1 MIIDTHCHLEKK
13 EYDDLDSIIRNM
25 NGYMIASGY
34 NDETNLEVIELVNKY
49 DKVYGVIGIH
59 PEEVNNITS
68 NSFKIIEENVNN
80 PKIVGIGEIGLDYYY
95 VKDNKEQQKELF
107 KKQIKIAEKYHKPI
121 VVHSRD
127 AAQDTYEILKDINVK
142 CDIHCFSYSLEM
154 AKEFTKLGFKLGIG
168 GVLTFKNSKNLKE
181 VVAEID
187 IENFLLETD
196 SPYLT
201 PEPFRGKKNN
211 PANVELVAKKIAEMK
226 HIPFEEVIHILNK
239 NAIEQ
244 FDLDIKLC

>member
-1 MIIDTHCHLEKK
+1 MLIDTHCHLEKK
-13 EYDDLDSIIRNM
+13 EYDDLDEVVQKM
-25 NGYMIASGY
+25 DGYMIASGY

-59 PEEVNNITS
+59 PEEVNNVTS
-68 NSFKIIEENVNN
+68 NSFKIIEDNINN

-95 VKDNKEQQKELF
+95 VKDNKEKQKELF
-107 KKQIKIAEKYHKPI
+107 KRQIQIAEKHHKPI

-127 AAQDTYEILKDINVK
+127 AAQDTYEMLKDINVK

-154 AKEFTKLGFKLGIG
+154 AKEFIKLGFKLGIG
-168 GVLTFKNSKNLKE
+168 GVLTFKNSKNLNQ
-181 VVAEID
+181 VVSEID
-187 IENFLLETD
+187 IKKLLLETD

-201 PEPFRGKKNN
+201 PEPFRGQKNE
-211 PANVELVAKKIAEMK
+211 PTNVKLVAKKISEIK
-226 HIPFEEVIHILNK
+226 NLPLEEVINILNE
-239 NAIEQ
+239 NAIKQ